1 MNSPQVSTSF
11 SSRFS
16 CRKFHAILLLTVL
29 HCLFPIASA
38 GYNLKDNYVGN
49 DFFNGWKWETF
60 DDPTHGRVN
69 YVDMQTA
76 QSKNLSYGEYPY
88 IHNLLCPLFSSSR
101 FVLLIFVYEASGD
114 MFVMRADSTNK
125 VDASSRGRDSIR
137 ITSNNAYSDSAV
149 VLELSHMPTGCATW
163 PAFWTVTTGQWP
175 AGGEIDILEVSSFI
189 SS

>member
-1 MNSPQVSTSF
+1 M
-11 SSRFS
+11 
-16 CRKFHAILLLTVL
+16 
-29 HCLFPIASA
+29 
-38 GYNLKDNYVGN
+38 
-49 DFFNGWKWETF
+49 
-60 DDPTHGRVN
+60 
-69 YVDMQTA
+69 
-76 QSKNLSYGEYPY
+76 
-88 IHNLLCPLFSSSR
+88 
-101 FVLLIFVYEASGD
+101 LIFVYEASGD

-125 VDASSRGRDSIR
+125 VDASSRGRDSVR